1 MPRLAIVPLFLLLA
15 LAACNKPDARKPEP
29 ESGPVDPS
37 DPPADTSVSL
47 ADARKA
53 HKPARGTQ
61 RDGEPAPEP
70 PAKLFRKMTYPS
82 PAGNLS
88 AYLTPDPGDGK
99 KRPAIIWI
107 TGGDCNSIGDVW
119 TPGKRGNDQ
128 TARQYREAGIVM
140 MFPSLRGG
148 NDNPGFKEGYYGEV
162 DDVIAAADY
171 LANKQYVDPTRIY
184 LGGHST
190 GGTLVL
196 LVAEMTDRFRAVFSF
211 GPVDSPMRYGVGDFT
226 PFDTTN
232 PREVELRSPGRWL
245 HSIKSPTFVFEG
257 LTDGNALALA
267 IMQNAS
273 KNPKAQFFTVR
284 GADHFSVLAPV
295 NGLIA
300 QKILKDDGPATSL
313 AFTGDELARVAGR

>member
-1 MPRLAIVPLFLLLA
+1 MPRLLRTLLPLLL
-15 LAACNKPDARKPEP
+15 LLTFAACNKQDAPKPAP
-29 ESGPVDPS
+29 PPVDPS
-37 DPPADTSVSL
+37 DPPVDTSVSL

-61 RDGEPAPEP
+61 RSGEPVEDP
-70 PAKLFRKMTYPS
+70 PAELFRKVKYDS
-82 PAGNLS
+82 PVGKLS
-88 AYLTPDPGDGK
+88 AYLTPDPKDGK
-99 KRPAIIWI
+99 KRPAVVWI
-107 TGGDCNSIGDVW
+107 TGGDCNSIGNVW
-119 TPGKRGNDQ
+119 TFPKRENDQ

-148 NDNPGFKEGYYGEV
+148 NDTPGYKEGYYGEV
-162 DDVIAAADY
+162 DDVIAAADF
-171 LANKQYVDPTRIY
+171 LAKQPHVDPKRIY

-211 GPVDSPMRYGVGDFT
+211 GPVDDPMRYGKGEYT

-257 LTDGNALALA
+257 TEDGNALALL

-273 KNPKAQFFTVR
+273 KNPKVQFFTIR
-284 GADHFSVLAPV
+284 GADHFSLLGPV
-295 NGLIA
+295 NGLVA
-300 QKILKDDGPATSL
+300 QKILKDDGPAASI
-313 AFTGDELARVAGR
+313 AFTDAELTRVAGK